1 MSTTTDTPK
10 GLRLSVYRNADGTDC
25 TLNGISATHTD
36 VTLIGYITDADEQ
49 ATRQSLRED
58 VLPQRAATMLPR
70 ECRVFTPTDDAPAV
84 LLRYSASLYPNGIG
98 RAIHFI
104 PADLPAGQHVMF
116 GGNYSGVGDTRFGQL
131 TEQLTGYRHYI
142 VPVHDRIES

>member
-1 MSTTTDTPK
+1 
-10 GLRLSVYRNADGTDC
+10 
-25 TLNGISATHTD
+25 
-36 VTLIGYITDADEQ
+36 
-49 ATRQSLRED
+49 
-58 VLPQRAATMLPR
+58 MLPR

-84 LLRYSASLYPNGIG
+84 LVRYSASLYPNGVG
-98 RAIHFI
+98 RAIHLI
-104 PADLPAGQHVMF
+104 PADLPAGRHAMF